1 MLRKKDIAIWEK
13 ALPYLDVRSND
24 VHTLH
29 SYVMV
34 QQLLKCYPDGNAAV
48 VLPAI
53 LLHDTGWKK
62 IPLDKIL
69 QSFGP
74 KNKYPELQRQH
85 EIEGVMIA
93 QEILQ
98 TLEYDKHII
107 KEITDII
114 DGHDTNKEARSLND
128 IIVKDS
134 DKLWRYTAHGIQTI
148 QDWFK
153 ISKAEVLDILENFV
167 LPSFHTEQGKIIAD
181 ALLQTARMEVIIS
194 QEEILNK

>member
-1 MLRKKDIAIWEK
+1 MLRDKDILIWEK

-34 QQLLKCYPDGNAAV
+34 QQLLKCYPKGNPEI
-48 VLPAI
+48 VLPAM

-62 IPLDKIL
+62 IPMDKIL

-74 KNKYPELQRQH
+74 DNKYPELQRQH
-85 EIEGVMIA
+85 EIEGVIIA
-93 QEILQ
+93 KDILHD
-98 TLEYDKHII
+98 LGFDESII

-128 IIVKDS
+128 TIVKDS
-134 DKLWRYTAHGIQTI
+134 DKLWRYTAHGVRTI
-148 QDWFK
+148 QGWFT
-153 ISKAEVLDILENFV
+153 ISKGEVLDILENFV
-167 LPSFHTEQGKIIAD
+167 LPTFHTEQAEIIAD
-181 ALLQTARMEVIIS
+181 TLLQTARMEVAVI
-194 QEEILNK
+194 EKYKLA

>member
-1 MLRKKDIAIWEK
+1 MLREKDIVIWEK

-34 QQLLKCYPDGNAAV
+34 QQLLKCYPEGNPEV
-48 VLPAI
+48 VLPAM

-85 EIEGVMIA
+85 ELEGVIIA
-93 QEILQ
+93 EKILQ
-98 TLEYDKHII
+98 ELGFDKKII
-107 KEITDII
+107 KQITGII
-114 DGHDTNKEARSLND
+114 DGHDTNKPARSLND

-148 QDWFK
+148 QAWFD
-153 ISKAEVLDILENFV
+153 ISKGEVLDILENFV
-167 LPSFHTEQGKIIAD
+167 LPTFLSEQGEIIAS
-181 ALLQTARMEVIIS
+181 ALLQTARMEVAII
-194 QEEILNK
+194 EKEILI

>member
-1 MLRKKDIAIWEK
+1 MLRDQDIAIWEK

-34 QQLLKCYPDGNAAV
+34 QQLLKCYPEGNPEV
-48 VLPAI
+48 VLPAM

-74 KNKYPELQRQH
+74 NNKYPELQRQH
-85 EIEGVMIA
+85 ELEGVIIA
-93 QEILQ
+93 EEILWELNFDQ
-98 TLEYDKHII
+98 STI

-128 IIVKDS
+128 TIVKDS

-148 QDWFK
+148 QGWFT
-153 ISKAEVLDILENFV
+153 ISKGEVLDILENFV
-167 LPSFHTEQGKIIAD
+167 LPTFHTKQAEIIAD
-181 ALLQTARMEVIIS
+181 TLLQTARMEVAVT
-194 QEEILNK
+194 EKEILL

>member
-1 MLRKKDIAIWEK
+1 MLRKQDIIVWEK

-34 QQLLKCYPDGNAAV
+34 QQLLKCYPEGNPDV

-62 IPLDKIL
+62 IPEDKLLASI
-69 QSFGP
+69 GP
-74 KNKYPELQRQH
+74 NKKYPELQRQH
-85 EIEGVMIA
+85 ELEGVIIA

-98 TLEYDKHII
+98 ELDFEEKLI

-114 DGHDTNKEARSLND
+114 DGHDTNDEARSLND
-128 IIVKDS
+128 VIVKDS
-134 DKLWRYTAHGIQTI
+134 DKLWRYTKHGMQTI
-148 QDWFK
+148 QNWFK
-153 ISKAEVLDILENFV
+153 ISKGEVLDILENFV
-167 LPSFHTEQGKIIAD
+167 LPKFHSEQGKIIANT
-181 ALLQTARMEVIIS
+181 LLQTSRMEVLIA
-194 QEEILNK
+194 EKEILI